1 MSWQKKT
8 GNLTKIDWLW
18 ICSCVFNDS
27 GKVASNWLIGLGLSN
42 STSVGLAWLILLE
55 EALDCGASLFEQT
68 RLLAV
73 FPCAGSFAIA
83 TSSTNLLASQWF
95 MFGRDCVYSTLF
107 QYVYQMQFLWVKRCT
122 PAVDG
127 SAPLWTFNARPWGQ
141 EVALKLI
148 KLQASGGFCGELQTF
163 MRQYVVSN
171 DPMMWMS
178 LPRLIPQTQS
188 ILSLPF
194 GFTIK
199 C

>member
-83 TSSTNLLASQWF
+83 TSSTNLLASQWCLAVAVSTQHCSNMF
-95 MFGRDCVYSTLF
+95 IRCNFCGWNGAPQLWMVLHPFGRLTRAHEVKKW
-107 QYVYQMQFLWVKRCT
+107 LWSWSNFRQVEGF
-122 PAVDG
+122 AVSCRPSWGNMLCPMIQWCECLCHG
-127 SAPLWTFNARPWGQ
+127 SSP
-141 EVALKLI
+141 KL
-148 KLQASGGFCGELQTF
+148 
-163 MRQYVVSN
+163 N
-171 DPMMWMS
+171 
-178 LPRLIPQTQS
+178 QS
-188 ILSLPF
+188 YLYHLGS
-194 GFTIK
+194 
-199 C
+199 